1 MARPTIGKIEL
12 SELAHR
18 RGRCDRGSAH
28 PGKRVS
34 LRSIN
39 LNLIPILQA
48 LLSEESVAKAAD
60 QVGLSQPAM
69 SGALARLRL
78 HFDDPI
84 LVRVGR
90 SMRLTPRAQ
99 RMRRQLDQICAQVE
113 LLFQPE
119 TFDPATAEH
128 SFVVAAP
135 DYIVFLLSGVL
146 LGRLREEA
154 PGIRIKFVDVP
165 NDLPEWLEDAKID
178 LAVCANFYFVRWNEL
193 KYEQLF
199 VDRIVAAVSK
209 SHALLGRP
217 RVTSAD
223 LLEFPGLNSDSSVAS
238 TSRQV
243 RLVTGIPSLDW
254 GSQISSGQFMNFAV
268 LAASS
273 SPAVARVP
281 ASLVDRLANWLPLAG
296 IELSGEET
304 KFDTGMFWAPIQ
316 HEALEHKWL
325 RAMVAECLP
334 SPFA

>member
-1 MARPTIGKIEL
+1 MYPFAGST
-12 SELAHR
+12 SEE
-18 RGRCDRGSAH
+18 D
-28 PGKRVS
+28 VS

-48 LLSEESVAKAAD
+48 LLTEESVAKAAD

-69 SGALARLRL
+69 SGALARLRV

-146 LGRLREEA
+146 LGRLRKEA

-165 NDLPEWLEDAKID
+165 NDLPEWLEDTKID
-178 LAVCANFYFVRWNEL
+178 LAVCANFAIWPEL
-193 KYEQLF
+193 KYEHLF
-199 VDRIVAAVSK
+199 ADRIVAAVSRH
-209 SHALLGRP
+209 HALLGRA
-217 RVTSAD
+217 RVTSTD

-238 TSRQV
+238 TARDMKHI
-243 RLVTGIPSLDW
+243 TGIPSLDW
-254 GSQISSGQFMNFAV
+254 GSQISSGQFMNSAL
-268 LAASS
+268 LAAS

-281 ASLVDRLANWLPLAG
+281 ASLVGRLANWLPLAT

-304 KFDTGMFWAPIQ
+304 EIDTGMFWAPIQ

-325 RAMVAECLP
+325 RAIVTECLP
-334 SPFA
+334 SPFV